1 LEGIVQPPYPAI
13 ELDDQPFHQP
23 DSLLAEQ
30 YQRINR
36 KRALRGNPC
45 SHLPSKPLGAPLL
58 RIRKDAI
65 PGKRRVRSWDE
76 PADRK
81 YRRQKNSGLCAV
93 NALSAEVMP
102 C

>member
-1 LEGIVQPPYPAI
+1 LLFRRWRGRLEGIVQPPYPAI

-45 SHLPSKPLGAPLL
+45 SRQETCRAS
-58 RIRKDAI
+58 RW
-65 PGKRRVRSWDE
+65 VRHCSD
-76 PADRK
+76 
-81 YRRQKNSGLCAV
+81 S
-93 NALSAEVMP
+93 
-102 C
+102 